1 MNRRYLFVAGRTL
14 VSIIFILSGINKVS
28 DWAGNSQYMATQGMP
43 LIPLFLSAAILI
55 ELAGGLS
62 LLLGWFTGW
71 SATLLFLYLIPTT
84 LIFHNFWAYTGMEQ
98 QTQLVNFLKNLAIMG
113 GLLLVACEARDAQSI
128 E

>member
-28 DWAGNSQYMATQGMP
+28 DWAGNSQSMATQGMP

-62 LLLGWFTGW
+62 LLLGWFTRW

-84 LIFHNFWAYTGMEQ
+84 LIFHNFWAYTGA
-98 QTQLVNFLKNLAIMG
+98 QLRNRKICRA
-113 GLLLVACEARDAQSI
+113 
-128 E
+128 